1 MYFLLVSRKLIF
13 ACCSVRGTD
22 SSTVSPGE
30 PSPPSPWAGSGGFP
44 PFTTAVITGTGP
56 QGAAPSLP
64 VPVWGPEPRRWPLG
78 LPAPWPWGRV
88 RCLGHS
94 GPQRGTCLCVRVSA
108 CPCGKIQE
116 GLVGRTWLLKCLFSK
131 VSFGAGTGYSFG
143 AGTLSASLGVKL
155 MGTDGSRRLL

>member
-13 ACCSVRGTD
+13 ACCSVHGTD

-44 PFTTAVITGTGP
+44 PFTTAVITGAGP

-64 VPVWGPEPRRWPLG
+64 VPVRGPEPRRWPLG
-78 LPAPWPWGRV
+78 LLPGGPG
-88 RCLGHS
+88 GGS
-94 GPQRGTCLCVRVSA
+94 GVWVTRGPREGPVCVSA

-131 VSFGAGTGYSFG
+131 VSFGAGTGSE
-143 AGTLSASLGVKL
+143 GTVRFPRGQTYGHRWFTTPPV
-155 MGTDGSRRLL
+155 TF